1 MACQPKIECVFR
13 VGIFLKD
20 CFARFPRGQLQPVVF
35 SLSCSLRSLAHNLI
49 YTKKRFTY
57 LYYVIIRFFLYL
69 FSFCHSFFITLLAF
83 LGDGFSL

>member
-1 MACQPKIECVFR
+1 MEYVFR

-57 LYYVIIRFFLYL
+57 LYLCHDTL
-69 FSFCHSFFITLLAF
+69 FSFL
-83 LGDGFSL
+83 